1 MKTLRTSPLVI
12 VCSLLVTA
20 CQGMSESVAAE
31 AEAQTSAS
39 TFITLGTAGGPL
51 LDRNRSQPANALV
64 TDKYVYLVDVGDG
77 AAGQLA
83 KAGIPLRSVN
93 GVFISHLH
101 FDHTGGLA
109 AILGLRYQTS
119 AREPLTIYG
128 PPGTKESVEGIFA
141 FMVPEM
147 RVGYA
152 VPGSRRPPTP
162 RETTIVVELTPDV
175 SYNVNG
181 MTVVAAENTHYTLP
195 AGSEEAKQNKSY
207 AYRFDL
213 PERSIVFTGD
223 TGPSENIEK
232 LAQGADLLVSE
243 MMDIPLTIE
252 NIRRS
257 NAERVTPVPDKALE
271 GVFQH
276 LREHHVTAQQVGE
289 MAASAGVKAVVV
301 SHFVGKEDVESQ
313 ADYVA
318 EISAVYDG
326 DVTIAKDLDR
336 Y

>member
-1 MKTLRTSPLVI
+1 MLRTSSLVI
-12 VCSLLVTA
+12 VCGLLVTA
-20 CQGMSESVAAE
+20 CQSMSESAAAG
-31 AEAQTSAS
+31 AEPQEPAS
-39 TFITLGTAGGPL
+39 TFITLGTAGGPV

-64 TDKYVYLVDVGDG
+64 TDEHVYLIDVGDG
-77 AAGQLA
+77 AAVQLA
-83 KAGIPLRSVN
+83 KTGIPLRSVDAI
-93 GVFISHLH
+93 FISHLH

-152 VPGSRRPPTP
+152 VPGARRAPTP
-162 RETTIVVELTPDV
+162 QETTIVVELTPNV
-175 SYNVNG
+175 AYNVNS
-181 MTVVAAENTHYTLP
+181 MTVVAVENTHYTLP
-195 AGSEEAKQNKSY
+195 AGSEEAKLNKSY
-207 AYRFDL
+207 AFRFDL
-213 PERSIVFTGD
+213 PDRSIVFTGD

-257 NAERVTPVPDKALE
+257 NAKRVTPVPDKALE
-271 GVFQH
+271 SVFQH
-276 LREHHVTAQQVGE
+276 LQQHHVSAQQVGE

-301 SHFVGKEDVESQ
+301 SHFAGKEDAQSQ

-318 EISAVYDG
+318 KISAVYDG
-326 DVTIAKDLDR
+326 DVNIAKDLDR